1 MRVRY
6 PLVLIINYL
15 LAKLAQCF
23 SITGVP
29 DVVVQHEIVSLTW
42 SWALTDPTSIMIAV
56 TRSDAAVAGIIT
68 ERTLFGTGQTQGTLS
83 FAFADARTWSI
94 VGYDLATIAYDDM
107 VMTKS
112 PRPKPFFEDPHQITV
127 VGPTSLPTSSVS
139 ILSLGGSSQGQ
150 AHTVPDSQHTS
161 TTPTATSTPSLTVS
175 NTSTSSQSRDTGH
188 QQSLSQT
195 INSPQQPTIDTDST
209 PDTARMKPGLIVG
222 VTLGAIALP
231 LLAGLGWYFWKRKG
245 KGKATPSNELYPSP
259 FPLPDTL
266 EVGEA
271 PPHFRTKNDP
281 TAQATHPNDIQE
293 PEQKECMD
301 TQEDEIV
308 STPPAA
314 ADDSRTVEEQPRLEV
329 PRVGIFHHTDSGWR
343 LAFERHSQP
352 SESGRGSLLEMP
364 PSYSEAG

>member
-1 MRVRY
+1 M
-6 PLVLIINYL
+6 
-15 LAKLAQCF
+15 LAK
-23 SITGVP
+23 
-29 DVVVQHEIVSLTW
+29 
-42 SWALTDPTSIMIAV
+42 
-56 TRSDAAVAGIIT
+56 TRSDAPVAGILS
-68 ERTLFGTGQTQGTLS
+68 EYTLFGTGQAQGLLT
-83 FAFADARTWSI
+83 FTFADASGIRPR
-94 VGYDLATIAYDDM
+94 YDLATIAYDDALSALKVYM
-107 VMTKS
+107 RLLTLICVSTLS
-112 PRPKPFFEDPHQITV
+112 P
-127 VGPTSLPTSSVS
+127 
-139 ILSLGGSSQGQ
+139 GGSPQGQ
-150 AHTVPDSQHTS
+150 PPHTVPDSQHTS
-161 TTPTATSTPSLTVS
+161 TTPTATPTPSLTVS

-209 PDTARMKPGLIVG
+209 PDKARLKPEVIVG
-222 VTLGAIALP
+222 IALGAIALP

-245 KGKATPSNELYPSP
+245 KGRATPSNELYPSP

-266 EVGEA
+266 KVGEA

-301 TQEDEIV
+301 TQEEEIV

-314 ADDSRTVEEQPRLEV
+314 ADENRTVEEQPRLEV

-343 LAFERHSQP
+343 LAFERRSQP
-352 SESGRGSLLEMP
+352 SESRRGSLLEMP